1 MDLTKKVYFITSTVV
16 DQIIS
21 FIFRLYGFIGFDRCK
36 RIINAYTQ
44 DIRIANAD
52 GRGLL
57 GRKYTILAN
66 RICNLTK

>member
-1 MDLTKKVYFITSTVV
+1 MRLTKELYFITSTVV

-52 GRGLL
+52 GR
-57 GRKYTILAN
+57 A
-66 RICNLTK
+66 